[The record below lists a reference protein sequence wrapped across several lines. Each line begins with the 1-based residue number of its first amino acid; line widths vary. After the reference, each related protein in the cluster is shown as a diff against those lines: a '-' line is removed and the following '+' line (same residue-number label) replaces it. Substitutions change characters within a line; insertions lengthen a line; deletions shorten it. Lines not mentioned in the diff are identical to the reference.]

1 MAIQQTEKEYK
12 ESQNRKRET
21 QKRQVEQKRV
31 DEQNKRQKKQ
41 DEDRNEKKV
50 KELKGYLT
58 KVKNQKDRC
67 AANLEQ
73 HGYMVHQSSR
83 LLTPEYRQKYCSC
96 NIKKHDDLVKIY
108 LPQQQDPPLYQC
120 SGPFNDLEY
129 ACYEWYHEE
138 CIIGWD
144 EKLTK
149 ERLQE
154 INWICPSCE
163 KYKNDEEWFRENYKK
178 ILVELKKTIEIT
190 N

>member
-1 MAIQQTEKEYK
+1 MHLIW
-12 ESQNRKRET
+12 
-21 QKRQVEQKRV
+21 
-31 DEQNKRQKKQ
+31 
-41 DEDRNEKKV
+41 NEMGIWCIN
-50 KELKGYLT
+50 LQITYT
-58 KVKNQKDRC
+58 K
-67 AANLEQ
+67 
-73 HGYMVHQSSR
+73 
-83 LLTPEYRQKYCSC
+83 YRQKYCSC

-108 LPQQQDPPLYQC
+108 LPQQQDPPLHQC
-120 SGPFNDLEY
+120 SGPFNDSEY

-138 CIIGWD
+138 CIIEWD

-163 KYKNDEEWFRENYKK
+163 KYKNDEEWFRGNYKN